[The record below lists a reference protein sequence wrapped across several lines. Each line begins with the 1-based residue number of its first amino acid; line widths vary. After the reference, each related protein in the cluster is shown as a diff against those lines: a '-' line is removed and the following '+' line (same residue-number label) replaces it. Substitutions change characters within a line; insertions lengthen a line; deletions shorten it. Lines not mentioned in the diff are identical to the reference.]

1 MSAPRRGPRLRDLP
15 TAQTDALR
23 ALYDHTVTVTRL
35 RATTPTRAAGVH
47 PQLEAAEREQ
57 ALAEIAA
64 GATGLSEI
72 WVEHIRRLA
81 VTGQPWHLDH
91 HLPPAPARRPQRR
104 TRARVDHD
112 LTRLR
117 EMAALAA
124 VREHRH
130 IYAQAIVEATS
141 VDGEQLRRNMSALR
155 TRALATAAAIG
166 LDRERLTI
174 SDTQLAHTCNRL
186 LAACDTD
193 LDALWHTRTR
203 DTIAA
208 DVRNSLRSLRRH
220 HPNLRL
226 DDSAIDRPSQ
236 LIARAHTLLVASGA
250 DRDGLAMENA
260 IAAAVGFVEAPSTA
274 PDSDLVTAPAEE
286 IPHAVTSADHHH
298 GPSP

>member
-1 MSAPRRGPRLRDLP
+1 MSAHRRGPRLRDLP
-15 TAQTDALR
+15 TAQTNALR
-23 ALYDHTVTVTRL
+23 ALYDHTVTATRL
-35 RATTPTRAAGVH
+35 RTTTPTRAVDVP

-64 GATGLSEI
+64 RSTGLPDI

-81 VTGQPWHLDH
+81 ATGAPWHPGH
-91 HLPPAPARRPQRR
+91 QLPPAPARRPQRR
-104 TRARVDHD
+104 TRARVNHD

-130 IYAQAIVEATS
+130 PATQAIVEATT
-141 VDGEQLRRNMSALR
+141 VDGEQLRRNMSAVR
-155 TRALATAAAIG
+155 TRALATAAAIR
-166 LDRERLTI
+166 LDREHLTI

-186 LAACDTD
+186 LAASVTD
-193 LDALWHTRTR
+193 LDALWHTHTR

-250 DRDGLAMENA
+250 DRDGQVMENA
-260 IAAAVGFVEAPSTA
+260 ITAAIGTVEAPSTE
-274 PDSDLVTAPAEE
+274 PGPDLVTAPAEE
-286 IPHAVTSADHHH
+286 TPHAVTSADHHH
-298 GPSP
+298 GPTP

>member
-1 MSAPRRGPRLRDLP
+1 MSAARRGPRLRDLP
-15 TAQTDALR
+15 AAQTDALR
-23 ALYDHTVTVTRL
+23 ALYDHTATVSRL
-35 RATTPTRAAGVH
+35 RTTTPTRVAGVH

-64 GATGLSEI
+64 RATGLPDI

-81 VTGQPWHLDH
+81 ATGQPWHPDH
-91 HLPPAPARRPQRR
+91 RLPPAPGRPPQRR
-104 TRARVDHD
+104 TRARVNHD

-117 EMAALAA
+117 EMAALTA
-124 VREHRH
+124 VRDHRH
-130 IYAQAIVEATS
+130 PATEDPLAAMVE
-141 VDGEQLRRNMSALR
+141 GEQLRRNMSALR

-166 LDRERLTI
+166 LDREHLTI
-174 SDTQLAHTCNRL
+174 TDTQLAHTCHRV
-186 LAACDTD
+186 LAASDTD
-193 LDALWHTRTR
+193 LDALWHTHTR

-226 DDSAIDRPSQ
+226 DDLAIDRPSQ
-236 LIARAHTLLVASGA
+236 LIARAHTLLAVSGA
-250 DRDGLAMENA
+250 DRDGQVIENA
-260 IAAAVGFVEAPSTA
+260 ITAAIGTGEAPSTA
-274 PDSDLVTAPAEE
+274 PDPDLVTAPVEE

>member
-1 MSAPRRGPRLRDLP
+1 MSVPRRGPLLRGLP

-23 ALYDHTVTVTRL
+23 ALFDHTVTVTLL
-35 RATTPTRAAGVH
+35 RTTTPTRAAGVH

-57 ALAEIAA
+57 ALAEITVRS
-64 GATGLSEI
+64 TGLPEI
-72 WVEHIRRLA
+72 WVDHIRRLA
-81 VTGQPWHLDH
+81 ATGQPWHLDH
-91 HLPPAPARRPQRR
+91 HLPQAPARRPQRR
-104 TRARVDHD
+104 TRARVNHD

-130 IYAQAIVEATS
+130 PATEDPLAATVE
-141 VDGEQLRRNMSALR
+141 GEQLRRNMSALR

-174 SDTQLAHTCNRL
+174 SDTQLAHTCNRV
-186 LAACDTD
+186 LAASDTD
-193 LDALWHTRTR
+193 LDALWHTHTR

-250 DRDGLAMENA
+250 DRDSQVIENA
-260 IAAAVGFVEAPSTA
+260 ITAAIGTGEAPSTA
-274 PDSDLVTAPAEE
+274 PDSELVTAPAEE